1 MREYLL
7 EKFNRTCVYCG
18 VRDVPMEVEHIVP
31 KTRGGSNRVSN
42 LTLSCQPCNQKKGD
56 QTAAEFGYPEVEK
69 QAKVP
74 LKDAA
79 AVNATRWEI
88 WRRFEATGLPVEVG
102 TGGRTKYN
110 RSVRNLP
117 KTHWLDAVC
126 VGQSTPET
134 LNINGMQPLQIKAMG
149 RGQRQMCDNDKYGF
163 RRKKKD
169 GTFASPRTVKRVHG
183 FQTGDMV
190 KATVPKGKYQ
200 GTHIGRLASVRAR
213 GAFSV
218 RTKSEMVQ
226 SNYKYCEVI
235 QHADGYGYSIGD
247 VFSL

>member
-1 MREYLL
+1 M
-7 EKFNRTCVYCG
+7 K
-18 VRDVPMEVEHIVP
+18 
-31 KTRGGSNRVSN
+31 
-42 LTLSCQPCNQKKGD
+42 
-56 QTAAEFGYPEVEK
+56 TAAEFGYPEVEK
-69 QAKVP
+69 QAKAP

-88 WRRFEATGLPVEVG
+88 WRRLEATGLPVEVG

-126 VGQSTPET
+126 VGNSTPET
-134 LNINGMQPLQIKAMG
+134 LNIDGVQPLQIKAMG
-149 RGQRQMCDNDKYGF
+149 RGQRQMCDTDKYGF

-169 GTFASPRTVKRVHG
+169 GTFTSLKTVKRVHG

-200 GTHIGRLASVRAR
+200 GTHIGRLASVRAS
-213 GAFSV
+213 GDFSV
-218 RTKSEMVQ
+218 RTKFELVR
-226 SNYKYCEVI
+226 SNYKYCQII
-235 QHADGYGYSIGD
+235 QHADGYNYTIGD
-247 VFSL
+247 AVSL

>member
-1 MREYLL
+1 M
-7 EKFNRTCVYCG
+7 
-18 VRDVPMEVEHIVP
+18 
-31 KTRGGSNRVSN
+31 KTA
-42 LTLSCQPCNQKKGD
+42 D
-56 QTAAEFGYPEVEK
+56 EFGYPEVEK
-69 QAKVP
+69 QAKTP

-88 WRRFEATGLPVEVG
+88 WRRLEATGLSIEVG

-126 VGQSTPET
+126 VGKSTPET
-134 LNINGMQPLQIKAMG
+134 LNIDGMQPLQIKAMG
-149 RGQRQMCDNDKYGF
+149 HGQRQMCKTDKYGF

-169 GTFASPRTVKRVHG
+169 GTFASPKTVKRIHG

-200 GTHIGRLASVRAR
+200 GTHFGRLAGVRAS
-213 GAFSV
+213 GSFDI
-218 RTKSEMVQ
+218 RTKSGMVS
-226 SNYKYCEVI
+226 SNYKYCQVI
-235 QHADGYGYSIGD
+235 QHADGYNYTIGD
-247 VFSL
+247 AVSL